1 MATVKGLTIPG
12 PSGAMLTLARPAA
25 RIFHTHPQGFLASP
39 GHMRLVLLLL
49 VVITMVDTTMVDST
63 MVDLAMVDIT
73 MVDITMVDLIMVDLT
88 MVDSIMVVIPMVD
101 PAMVD
106 LTMGILVAQIMDTT
120 TVTTME
126 LDHQPAE
133 EQNV

>member
-1 MATVKGLTIPG
+1 METVKGLTIPG
-12 PSGAMLTLARPAA
+12 PSGAMLTLARPAV

-39 GHMRLVLLLL
+39 GHTRLVLLLL
-49 VVITMVDTTMVDST
+49 AATMEDT
-63 MVDLAMVDIT
+63 T
-73 MVDITMVDLIMVDLT
+73 MVDITMADLIMVVII
-88 MVDSIMVVIPMVD
+88 MVDSIMVVIPVVD

-106 LTMGILVAQIMDTT
+106 LTMGLPVAQIVDTT
-120 TVTTME
+120 MVTTMD

>member
-1 MATVKGLTIPG
+1 METVKGLTIPG

-39 GHMRLVLLLL
+39 GHMRLVLLLH
-49 VVITMVDTTMVDST
+49 VATMEGTTMVDTT

-73 MVDITMVDLIMVDLT
+73 MVDTTMEDTT

-106 LTMGILVAQIMDTT
+106 LTMGILVAQITDTT
-120 TVTTME
+120 MVTTME
-126 LDHQPAE
+126 LDRQPAE
-133 EQNV
+133 GQNV

>member
-1 MATVKGLTIPG
+1 METVKGLTIPG

-49 VVITMVDTTMVDST
+49 VATMVGTTMVDTTMVDT
-63 MVDLAMVDIT
+63 TMVDIT
-73 MVDITMVDLIMVDLT
+73 MVDITT
-88 MVDSIMVVIPMVD
+88 VDSIMAVIPMVD

-106 LTMGILVAQIMDTT
+106 LTMGILVAQITDTT
-120 TVTTME
+120 MVTTME
-126 LDHQPAE
+126 LDRQPAE
-133 EQNV
+133 GQNV